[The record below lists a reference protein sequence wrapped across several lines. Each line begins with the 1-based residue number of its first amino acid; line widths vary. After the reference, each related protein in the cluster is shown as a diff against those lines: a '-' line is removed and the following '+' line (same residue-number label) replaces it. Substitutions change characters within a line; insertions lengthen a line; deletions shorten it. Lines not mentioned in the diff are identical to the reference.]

1 MKRAGSQ
8 KLTGIPGLK
17 NIGAGAGQT
26 HTGNDAAS
34 GVSTTSPGITVIPAI
49 LIGKMQFQ
57 QTSVTGFK
65 NVPYPRAW
73 ALPSRAKMKKAA
85 TQSRGF
91 ALKKGA
97 LILLLINDN
106 FLHLHHPSL
115 LRGHRGKGGN
125 PQALQDLRR
134 GVIDRSLQLA
144 GDLLVRAIGQ

>member
-34 GVSTTSPGITVIPAI
+34 GVSTTSPGMTVIPAI

-65 NVPYPRAW
+65 YVPYPRAW
-73 ALPSRAKMKKAA
+73 AFPSRAKMKNAM
-85 TQSRGF
+85 TQCRGF
-91 ALKKGA
+91 ALKREA
-97 LILLLINDN
+97 LILLMINGN
-106 FLHLHHPSL
+106 FLHLHDPPL
-115 LRGHRGKGGN
+115 L
-125 PQALQDLRR
+125 
-134 GVIDRSLQLA
+134 
-144 GDLLVRAIGQ
+144 

>member
-34 GVSTTSPGITVIPAI
+34 GVSTTSPGMTVIPAI

-65 NVPYPRAW
+65 NVPYPMAW
-73 ALPSRAKMKKAA
+73 ALPSRAKMKKAM

-91 ALKKGA
+91 ALKCGS

-106 FLHLHHPSL
+106 FLHLHDRPF

-125 PQALQDLRR
+125 LQALQDLWR
-134 GVIDRSLQLA
+134 GVIDRSLHLF
-144 GDLLVRAIGQ
+144 GDALICALG